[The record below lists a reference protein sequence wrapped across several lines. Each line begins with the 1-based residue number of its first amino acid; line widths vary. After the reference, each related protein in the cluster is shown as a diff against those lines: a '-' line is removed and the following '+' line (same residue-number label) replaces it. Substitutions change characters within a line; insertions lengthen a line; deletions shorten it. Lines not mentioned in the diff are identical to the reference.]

1 MYQNICKTK
10 YMHWIFLAFVV
21 IAVIFAIRYLGVF
34 LLPFVIGFIFA
45 MLIRSFVR
53 FIEGVTGMNSKI
65 SAGICTAVCY
75 VLISLLIYF
84 TVRLF
89 TDEIIR
95 FFDNLPQLYETKI
108 APTIKKIEQLIVSF
122 GGKNSEFEKMIA
134 SFLTGAENELS
145 AFFKTLSGNAAES
158 LAKLLLKIPDLL
170 ITITVTIV
178 SSFFISIDYTAIND
192 FFLSQLKPKTRE
204 RFAQIKEVFFKAVSK
219 ICVSYFLIFLIT
231 FAELS
236 AGLFLLKV
244 KHALIISVVIAVAD
258 IFPVIGTGTILI
270 PWSIIELL
278 NGNKPLALGIFV
290 LFLIISVVRNI
301 IEPKIIG
308 KNSGIH
314 PVVTMIAMYIGL
326 KLGGVI
332 CAVVLPFVLIVLKE
346 LNDKNIITI
355 YRRADW

>member
-1 MYQNICKTK
+1 MGT
-10 YMHWIFLAFVV
+10 
-21 IAVIFAIRYLGVF
+21 F
-34 LLPFVIGFIFA
+34 LLPFIIGFIFA

-53 FIEGVTGMNSKI
+53 FIEDVTGMNSKI
-65 SAGICTAVCY
+65 SAGICTAMCY
-75 VLISLLIYF
+75 VLIFLLIYF

-89 TDEIIR
+89 TGEIIR

-108 APTIKKIEQLIVSF
+108 APTIKKIEQLISGF
-122 GGKNSEFEKMIA
+122 GGKNSEFEKMIT
-134 SFLTGAENELS
+134 SFLIGAENELS

-170 ITITVTIV
+170 VTITVTIV

-204 RFAQIKEVFFKAVSK
+204 RFTQIKEVFFKSVSR

-236 AGLFLLKV
+236 VGLFLLRV
-244 KHALIISVVIAVAD
+244 KHPLVISMVIAVAD

-270 PWSIIELL
+270 PWSMIELL

-314 PVVTMIAMYIGL
+314 PVATMVAMYVGL
-326 KLGGVI
+326 KLGGVV
-332 CAVVLPFVLIVLKE
+332 CAVALPFVIIILKE

-355 YRRADW
+355 YRRADG

>member
-1 MYQNICKTK
+1 MYQNACKTK
-10 YMHWIFLAFVV
+10 YLHKLFPAFVV
-21 IAVIFAIRYLGVF
+21 IAVVFAIRYLGAF
-34 LLPFVIGFIFA
+34 LLPFVIGFAFA
-45 MLIRSFVR
+45 MLIRSFVK

-65 SAGICTAVCY
+65 SAGICTTVCY
-75 VLISLLIYF
+75 VLIFLLIYF
-84 TVRLF
+84 IVSLF

-95 FFDNLPQLYETKI
+95 FFDNLPQIYESKI
-108 APTIKKIEQLIVSF
+108 VPTIKKIEQLIIGF
-122 GGKNSEFEKMIA
+122 GGKNSEFEKMIT
-134 SFLTGAENELS
+134 SFLMGAENELS

-170 ITITVTIV
+170 VTITVTIV

-192 FFLSQLKPKTRE
+192 FFLSQLKPKSRE
-204 RFAQIKEVFFKAVSK
+204 RFTQIKEVFFKSVSK
-219 ICVSYFLIFLIT
+219 ICISYFLIFLIT

-244 KHALIISVVIAVAD
+244 KHALIISLVIAVAD
-258 IFPVIGTGTILI
+258 IFPVIGTGTILL
-270 PWSIIELL
+270 PWAIIEIL

-314 PVVTMIAMYIGL
+314 PVVTMIAMYVGL

-355 YRRADW
+355 FRRA

>member
-1 MYQNICKTK
+1 MHQNACKTK
-10 YMHWIFLAFVV
+10 YLQKLFPAFVV
-21 IAVIFAIRYLGVF
+21 IAVIFAIRYLGSF
-34 LLPFVIGFIFA
+34 LLPFVVGFVFA

-65 SAGICTAVCY
+65 SAGVCTAVCY
-75 VLISLLIYF
+75 VLIFLLIYF
-84 TVRLF
+84 IVRLF

-108 APTIKKIEQLIVSF
+108 APTIKKLEQIIIGI
-122 GGKNSEFEKMIA
+122 GGKNSEFDKMIT
-134 SFLTGAENELS
+134 SFLIGAESELA

-170 ITITVTIV
+170 VTITVTIV
-178 SSFFISIDYTAIND
+178 SSFFISIDYTVIND

-204 RFAQIKEVFFKAVSK
+204 RFTEIKDVFFKAVGR
-219 ICVSYFLIFLIT
+219 ICVSYFMILLIT

-236 AGLFLLKV
+236 AGLLLLKV
-244 KHALIISVVIAVAD
+244 KHALIISLVIAALD

-270 PWSIIELL
+270 PWSIIEML

-308 KNSGIH
+308 KKSGIH
-314 PVVTMIAMYIGL
+314 PVATMIAMYVGL
-326 KLGGVI
+326 KIGGVV

-355 YRRADW
+355 YRRADG